1 MINRRGLLVAA
12 AGLFTGPGFAA
23 TLPPM
28 IVHRYPS
35 CGCCGAWVDIMRA
48 AGFAVTVKEHGQM
61 DRVKQSLGVPSELQ
75 SCHTAEI
82 AGFVIE
88 GHVPPAEVKRLL
100 AEAPKGRG
108 LTVPGMPIG
117 SPGMEVAGAKP
128 DTYSVLLF
136 GSDAPSIFA
145 RYTGSS
151 RL

>member
-1 MINRRGLLVAA
+1 
-12 AGLFTGPGFAA
+12 
-23 TLPPM
+23 
-28 IVHRYPS
+28 
-35 CGCCGAWVDIMRA
+35 MRA

-61 DRVKQSLGVPSELQ
+61 DRVKQSLGVPAELQ

-82 AGFVIE
+82 GGFVIE

-145 RYTGSS
+145 RYTVSS